1 MNLAPR
7 SLVDSYLALLWLT
20 TTRHREL
27 RRPLLRAQLRRQID
41 VAGVAALPIVM
52 VLAVLTGAAVSTQL
66 AALIGADADLT
77 QRLLFLGLFFEL
89 APLLS
94 ALVVVARSS
103 AGIASELA
111 VMNLH
116 DEFTALRR
124 LGVPPAD
131 FLLLPRVFGLAI
143 ALPAV
148 TACFQAAAL
157 GSGWLA
163 TALIDGRPLIDTA
176 GRFPR
181 SGQPLAGTPEP
192 GQERPHGGRDRHH
205 CLPSGQH
212 RRRHGASHLRCG
224 DQVGGR
230 RNGCGVR
237 DRCGVSPRW
246 SGPWHGHDA

>member
-176 GRFPR
+176 GRFLD
-181 SGQPLAGTPEP
+181 LANPWLALLSLVKSALT
-192 GQERPHGGRDRHH
+192 
-205 CLPSGQH
+205 
-212 RRRHGASHLRCG
+212 GAVIGIIACHQGSTG
-224 DQVGGR
+224 DATAQAISDAAIKSVGAGM
-230 RNGCGVR
+230 VAVFVI
-237 DRCGVSPRW
+237 DVAFAALVW
-246 SGPWHGHDA
+246 AMAWA

>member
-1 MNLAPR
+1 MSTVAR
-7 SLVDSYLALLWLT
+7 SALVSYLALLRLAT
-20 TTRHREL
+20 ARHGEL
-27 RRPLLRAQLRRQID
+27 RRPLLRAQLQRQIH
-41 VAGVAALPIVM
+41 VAGIAALPIVM
-52 VLAVLTGAAVSTQL
+52 VLAVLTGAAVSIQL

-131 FLLLPRVFGLAI
+131 FLLLPRIFGLAI

-148 TACFQAAAL
+148 TACFQAAAIA
-157 GSGWLA
+157 SGWLA
-163 TALIDGRPLIDTA
+163 IALVDGRPLLDTA
-176 GRFPR
+176 GRFLDLANPWLALLSLAKGALTGAAIGIIACHR
-181 SGQPLAGTPEP
+181 GSSGEASAQAISDAAITSVGTGLVAVFVIDVAFAALVWALAW
-192 GQERPHGGRDRHH
+192 
-205 CLPSGQH
+205 
-212 RRRHGASHLRCG
+212 A
-224 DQVGGR
+224 
-230 RNGCGVR
+230 
-237 DRCGVSPRW
+237 
-246 SGPWHGHDA
+246 